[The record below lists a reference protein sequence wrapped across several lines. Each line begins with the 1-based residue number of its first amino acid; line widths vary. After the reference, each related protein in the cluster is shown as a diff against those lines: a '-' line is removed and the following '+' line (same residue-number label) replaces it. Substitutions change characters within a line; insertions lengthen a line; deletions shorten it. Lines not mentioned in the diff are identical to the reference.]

1 VKVVW
6 GVMALSFHK
15 KDRPTSYEQYD
26 PWIRK
31 ALPGGDAVYMFGL
44 AAICWAIWKARNM
57 TFFEKKLIK
66 NPNEVIFSTCLF
78 MKFWAGLFKG
88 DMQDKVK
95 TGVDVLM
102 KTTLNIE
109 RKSSLATGRRLIS
122 DGHVQDPDDSED
134 GLDSAA

>member
-1 VKVVW
+1 
-6 GVMALSFHK
+6 
-15 KDRPTSYEQYD
+15 
-26 PWIRK
+26 
-31 ALPGGDAVYMFGL
+31 
-44 AAICWAIWKARNM
+44 
-57 TFFEKKLIK
+57 
-66 NPNEVIFSTCLF
+66 

-95 TGVDVLM
+95 TGADVLM